1 MVPFS
6 VGAIEISYQDQMELS
21 FEKNGFIARMIGD
34 QIN

>member
-6 VGAIEISYQDQMELS
+6 VGAIQIFYQDQMELS
-21 FEKNGFIARMIGD
+21 FEKNGFTARMIGD